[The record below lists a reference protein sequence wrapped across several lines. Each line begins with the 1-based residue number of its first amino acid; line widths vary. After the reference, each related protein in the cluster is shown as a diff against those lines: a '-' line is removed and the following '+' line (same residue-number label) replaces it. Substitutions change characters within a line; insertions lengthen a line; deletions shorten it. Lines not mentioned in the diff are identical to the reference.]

1 MNVAKTFFTFR
12 GRFGITEYA
21 LVLGTSVVAVVLII
35 VAGRAIGPF
44 ISLALVPVA
53 WVMIAALVKRFH
65 DFGWSG
71 AGCFLV
77 CVPFVGLGL
86 FLLVLAVAGDKGENK
101 YGPEQVHFATP
112 GVIRIFINIGFVI
125 VVLGAIALVFKFN
138 R

>member
-1 MNVAKTFFTFR
+1 MNVARTLFTFR
-12 GRFGITEYA
+12 GRFGIPEYA
-21 LVLGTSVVAVVLII
+21 VVLGASVVAVVLII
-35 VAGRAIGPF
+35 VAGRAVSPF

-77 CVPFVGLGL
+77 VVPFVGLGL

-101 YGPEQVHFATP
+101 YGPERVHFATP
-112 GVIRIFINIGFVI
+112 GVIRIFVNMGLAI
-125 VVLGAIALVFKFN
+125 VVLGAIALVFKFS